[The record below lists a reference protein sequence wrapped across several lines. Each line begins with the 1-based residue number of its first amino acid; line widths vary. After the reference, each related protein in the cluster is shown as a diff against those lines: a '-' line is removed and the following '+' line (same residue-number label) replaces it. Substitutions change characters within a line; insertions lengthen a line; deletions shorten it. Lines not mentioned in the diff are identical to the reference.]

1 MFLYFVF
8 FKDAEESWRKRV
20 PVKYVV
26 YDVLEKLEKF
36 DGTGFQA
43 VFNEVNLQ
51 EYPKLVP
58 IHNRFEIGNYVNCL
72 PLGV

>member
-1 MFLYFVF
+1 M
-8 FKDAEESWRKRV
+8 RV
-20 PVKYVV
+20 EHVV

-36 DGTGFQA
+36 DETVFEA
-43 VFNEVNLQ
+43 VFSEVNLQ

-58 IHNRFEIGNYVNCL
+58 VRKSFEIGNYVNCL

>member
-1 MFLYFVF
+1 M
-8 FKDAEESWRKRV
+8 RV
-20 PVKYVV
+20 EHVV

-36 DGTGFQA
+36 DETVFEA
-43 VFNEVNLQ
+43 VFSEVNLK

-58 IHNRFEIGNYVNCL
+58 VRKSFEIGNYVNCL

>member
-1 MFLYFVF
+1 M
-8 FKDAEESWRKRV
+8 RV
-20 PVKYVV
+20 EHVV

-36 DGTGFQA
+36 DETVFEA

-58 IHNRFEIGNYVNCL
+58 VRKSFEIGNYVNCL
-72 PLGV
+72 PLGVQGKIFSASMY

>member
-1 MFLYFVF
+1 M
-8 FKDAEESWRKRV
+8 RV
-20 PVKYVV
+20 EHVV

-36 DGTGFQA
+36 DETVFEA

-58 IHNRFEIGNYVNCL
+58 VRKSFEIGNYVNCL